1 MYRFLLLTIWAIS
14 AFSYAEEDKFKIKI
28 GVFSSLSDSG
38 MEASVPWEASPYE
51 IDFEDDLNLDK
62 RSILPLVELL
72 YQLNER
78 HSFFIDWRRLHRK
91 SSPSDV
97 SKPFEFEL
105 DDEFYSIEVDANIVT
120 TFNVDISRIGY
131 GYNFYQNEK
140 WDIKAL
146 IGLHVM
152 QFELRFSG
160 DIAVCNTQ
168 ECDPI
173 DNTRTDSIF
182 TDITTPL
189 PNFGISAGY
198 DISDDWTIFT
208 KVQYFY
214 IHLDQITGELVD
226 LSISADYS
234 ITDSAAVSLSY
245 EYYNIS
251 VDASGDNAS
260 LDVRYGF
267 KGPMLALI
275 YSF

>member
-14 AFSYAEEDKFKIKI
+14 AFSYAEDDNFKIKI
-28 GVFSSLSDSG
+28 GIFSSLSDSG
-38 MEASVPWEASPYE
+38 METSVPWEASPYE

-62 RSILPLVELL
+62 RSILPLVEFL
-72 YQLNER
+72 YQRDER

-91 SSPSDV
+91 SSRIGV

-105 DDEFYSIEVDANIVT
+105 DDEFYSIEVDANIET

-131 GYNFYQNEK
+131 GYSFYQNEK

-152 QFELRFSG
+152 LFELRFAG
-160 DIAVCNTQ
+160 DIEVCNSQ
-168 ECDPI
+168 ECEPI
-173 DNTRTDSIF
+173 DNTRTNSIF
-182 TDITTPL
+182 TDITAPL
-189 PNFGISAGY
+189 PNFGLSAGY
-198 DISDDWTIFT
+198 DISDDWRIFT

-234 ITDSAAVSLSY
+234 ITDSVAVSLSY
-245 EYYNIS
+245 EYYDIS

-260 LDVRYGF
+260 LDVHYGF